1 MGLFNRFKK
10 ESPEPAEAK
19 PAVSL
24 PLAEKKVVEPKKS
37 VIKSA
42 DSSPK
47 QKTTQPIKGK
57 TQLADRILI
66 KPLVT
71 EKAAEFSAVGKYIFV
86 VNPKMNKVEVKKAVR
101 QIYGVDPIRVNMTN
115 VRGRQV
121 RYGRVAGKTKS
132 WKKAIVTL
140 KAGDKIEI
148 YEGV

>member
-1 MGLFNRFKK
+1 MGLFNRSKK
-10 ESPEPAEAK
+10 ESTQPVEAK

-24 PLAEKKVVEPKKS
+24 PPAKKKAAEPKKS
-37 VIKSA
+37 AIKSE

-47 QKTTQPIKGK
+47 QKTTPVIKGK
-57 TQLADRILI
+57 TQVADRILI

-86 VNPKMNKVEVKKAVR
+86 VNPKMNKIEVKKAVR
-101 QIYGVDPIRVNMTN
+101 QIYGVNPVRVNMTN